1 MFDDELL
8 GMMDAVLATMGGA
21 HCMLLTEGAG
31 TAAGAWRGVARELVA
46 DEGGRCGCIAG
57 EALTGV
63 VVVVMGLRVG
73 DRMLA
78 AVCCMACC
86 WAG

>member
-8 GMMDAVLATMGGA
+8 GMIDAVLATMGGA

-63 VVVVMGLRVG
+63 VLTGTSLP
-73 DRMLA
+73 
-78 AVCCMACC
+78 
-86 WAG
+86 WAYSTPKMDYLSAR